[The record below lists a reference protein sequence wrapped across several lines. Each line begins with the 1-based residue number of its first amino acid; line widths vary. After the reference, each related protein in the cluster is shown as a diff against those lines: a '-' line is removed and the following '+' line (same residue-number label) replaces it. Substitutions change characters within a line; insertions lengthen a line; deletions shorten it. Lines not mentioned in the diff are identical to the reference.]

1 MDRDP
6 LDRKSALSVA
16 NVIIDEQRETIAIL
30 RAELDR
36 STLAFG
42 KALENQRDEIERSRR
57 LLDAIRIVDL
67 QVLPEH
73 IAKLVA
79 EWKAS

>member
-1 MDRDP
+1 MAHYATDQAN
-6 LDRKSALSVA
+6 ALAVA

-42 KALENQRDEIERSRR
+42 KALEKQRDEIERSRR
-57 LLDAIRIVDL
+57 LLDAIRVVDL

>member
-1 MDRDP
+1 MAHYAADQRN
-6 LDRKSALSVA
+6 ALTVA

-42 KALENQRDEIERSRR
+42 KALAQLREELERSRR
-57 LLDAIRIVDL
+57 LLDALRVIDL

-79 EWKAS
+79 DWKAL

>member
-6 LDRKSALSVA
+6 LDRKSALTVA

-42 KALENQRDEIERSRR
+42 KALEKQRYEIERSRR

>member
-1 MDRDP
+1 MANYAADQRN
-6 LDRKSALSVA
+6 ALTVA

-42 KALENQRDEIERSRR
+42 KALEKQRYEIERSRR
-57 LLDAIRIVDL
+57 LLDALRSADP
-67 QVLPEH
+67 QTLPEH

-79 EWKAS
+79 NWKAL

>member
-1 MDRDP
+1 MAHYAADQRN
-6 LDRKSALSVA
+6 ALTVA

-42 KALENQRDEIERSRR
+42 KALAQLREELERSRR
-57 LLDAIRIVDL
+57 LLDALRVIDL

>member
-1 MDRDP
+1 MDRAA
-6 LDRKSALSVA
+6 LDRKSALTVA

-42 KALENQRDEIERSRR
+42 KALEKQRDEIERSRR

>member
-1 MDRDP
+1 MGQEDHEAPESFR
-6 LDRKSALSVA
+6 SALA
-16 NVIIDEQRETIAIL
+16 VIRDLRERL
-30 RAELDR
+30 RQSQER
-36 STLAFG
+36 W
-42 KALENQRDEIERSRR
+42 EWQRDETVCLQRANDDHVP
-57 LLDAIRIVDL
+57 LLDALRSADL